1 MNSLVKS
8 VDNVINK
15 LDNVTKSVETLNKK
29 GSEGARATNKTLQR
43 AVKSVLREANGLI
56 NKMLSLITKVGPS
69 EIKPLIDLIKK
80 LVGRVFKIS
89 AATSDKGLNLLSDS
103 VLGVTHTLTQIPRG
117 LTKQNKKKH
126 TMKKKN

>member
-15 LDNVTKSVETLNKK
+15 LDNVTKSIETLNKK

-80 LVGRVFKIS
+80 LVGGVKIS

-117 LTKQNKKKH
+117 LTKQNKKKR

>member
-1 MNSLVKS
+1 MNTIVKS

-15 LDNVTKSVETLNKK
+15 LDNVTKLIETLNKK

-80 LVGRVFKIS
+80 LVGRVFKVS

-103 VLGVTHTLTQIPRG
+103 VLGVTSTLTQIPRG
-117 LTKQNKKKH
+117 LTKQNKKKR

>member
-1 MNSLVKS
+1 MNTIVKS

-15 LDNVTKSVETLNKK
+15 LDKVTKLVETLNKK
-29 GSEGARATNKTLQR
+29 GSEGVRATNKTLQR
-43 AVKSVLREANGLI
+43 AIKSVLREANGLI
-56 NKMLSLITKVGPS
+56 NKMLSLVTKAGPS

-80 LVGRVFKIS
+80 LVGRVFKVS

-117 LTKQNKKKH
+117 LTKQNKKKR

>member
-1 MNSLVKS
+1 MNTIVKS

-15 LDNVTKSVETLNKK
+15 LDNVTKLVETLNKK
-29 GSEGARATNKTLQR
+29 GSEGVRATNKTLQR
-43 AVKSVLREANGLI
+43 AIKSVLREANGLI

-80 LVGRVFKIS
+80 LVGRVFKVS

-117 LTKQNKKKH
+117 LTKQNKKKR

>member
-1 MNSLVKS
+1 MNTIVKS

-15 LDNVTKSVETLNKK
+15 LDNVTKLVETLNKK
-29 GSEGARATNKTLQR
+29 GSDGVRATNKTLQR
-43 AVKSVLREANGLI
+43 AVKSVLREANALI
-56 NKMLSLITKVGPS
+56 NKMLSLVTKVGPS

-80 LVGRVFKIS
+80 LVGRVFKVS

-103 VLGVTHTLTQIPRG
+103 VLGVTSTLTKIPRG
-117 LTKQNKKKH
+117 LTKQNKKKR